1 MRANFRMLYFAII
14 SLIIISVPSLQVSSA
29 GPSDISATVQLE
41 SDWTIALADEGET
54 PLAAEGAFVLNEK
67 SGWDLIGEVTATLSV
82 SEGQW
87 EAHPRQAV
95 YADVTVDAWQTFM
108 IDVTIPEEA
117 SPGQSSAY
125 TVKILLEGQVS
136 SDEVTAGFIVT
147 VIAANANGDEP
158 ADDDD
163 GSDVPDVSDG
173 GSFPLWPV
181 FLLGLIAVAAFVGFW
196 AYKNIEIVREVD
208 GRRKIYLREKD
219 TGRIFGK
226 EK

>member
-1 MRANFRMLYFAII
+1 MRVNFRMLCIAMI
-14 SLIIISVPSLQVSSA
+14 SLIIFSVPSLHFSSA
-29 GPSDISATVQLE
+29 GPSDISATIQLE
-41 SDWTIALADEGET
+41 SDWEVALVDEEET
-54 PLAAEGAFVLNEK
+54 PLAIEGAFVLNEK
-67 SGWDLIGEVTATLSV
+67 NGWDIIGEVTATLSV

-87 EAHPRQAV
+87 EAHPRQTV
-95 YADVTVDAWQTFM
+95 YVDVDVNAWQTFM

-147 VIAANANGDEP
+147 VISANANNDEP
-158 ADDDD
+158 NDDDN
-163 GSDVPDVSDG
+163 VPDSPNVSDG
-173 GSFPLWPV
+173 GSFPIWPV
-181 FLLGLIAVAAFVGFW
+181 FLLGLIAVAAFFGFW